1 MQAKNWKLGV
11 STCSWD
17 HSPETLLDREMFK
30 AYKEGGIDCLEISM
44 RWCYY
49 DQIDYKKAGKL
60 SKEYGVDIW
69 SFHLPFQPFAKTN
82 PCSIDKEI
90 RDISFNRF
98 SDFIRIGADVG
109 AKVFVVHP
117 SGEDT
122 PPEQREEHLK
132 CGQEFF
138 AGLGAVDNKIK
149 RTVFVVGDRKQSIY
163 GFRFAQM
170 ENLEVLHKYI
180 EEKYHQNFPEIKL
193 ETNYR
198 STSHVLN
205 VVNHVT
211 EEHLQLNEALNSCEK
226 NIINEESC
234 SNEDKDILKNK
245 VIPNHLKLC
254 NILAASTTTYRYF
267 AEYDR
272 NGNMKNK
279 SISFVND
286 EESPNIQELF
296 PIFEVCYS
304 SIIYISSILDYLF
317 PTEQ

>member
-1 MQAKNWKLGV
+1 MNALSELWRNQ
-11 STCSWD
+11 
-17 HSPETLLDREMFK
+17 TLVNRVWSDSVIATEYYTLIRFIVES
-30 AYKEGGIDCLEISM
+30 YKERMETIQCPLLHLICHCIELKYKEINLFALQHSYISGDVEKT
-44 RWCYY
+44 RKGH
-49 DQIDYKKAGKL
+49 DLQKL
-60 SKEYGVDIW
+60 S
-69 SFHLPFQPFAKTN
+69 SMFT
-82 PCSIDKEI
+82 
-90 RDISFNRF
+90 
-98 SDFIRIGADVG
+98 DV
-109 AKVFVVHP
+109 
-117 SGEDT
+117 
-122 PPEQREEHLK
+122 
-132 CGQEFF
+132 C
-138 AGLGAVDNKIK
+138 
-149 RTVFVVGDRKQSIY
+149 
-163 GFRFAQM
+163 
-170 ENLEVLHKYI
+170 
-180 EEKYHQNFPEIKL
+180 
-193 ETNYR
+193 
-198 STSHVLN
+198 
-205 VVNHVT
+205 
-211 EEHLQLNEALNSCEK
+211 K